1 MSKLKLAILQDYGP
15 LKPSENGPKDDFYF
29 ALLTMKLI
37 KLDSEVP
44 LLVFFKFRIVKS

>member
-1 MSKLKLAILQDYGP
+1 MSKLKLSILQEYGP
-15 LKPSENGPKDDFYF
+15 LKPSEKSAKDDFYF

-44 LLVFFKFRIVKS
+44 YYLYFSNFVL

>member
-1 MSKLKLAILQDYGP
+1 MSKLKLAILQEYGP
-15 LKPSENGPKDDFYF
+15 LKPSEIDPKDDFYF

-44 LLVFFKFRIVKS
+44 YYSIF